1 MLELKSPLN
10 WFLQKTELKAVIKA
24 RTHYLGGGGDELM
37 TRVRMLSEAESCEVT
52 WAAGPTDTVLFA
64 RAPTQLQDLP

>member
-1 MLELKSPLN
+1 M
-10 WFLQKTELKAVIKA
+10 IKA

-37 TRVRMLSEAESCEVT
+37 MRVRMLSEAESCEVT